1 MSARI
6 KIRNAVQ
13 TDQRLLV
20 EMIEQIGSADPVGY
34 TPGWIGSADGLAYV
48 RYHIEKGWVVVAEHD
63 GKAVGHCAWSIK
75 QGRPHQA
82 YVRYAELETVF
93 VSPELRNKGI
103 AEALVKAF
111 STYCSQH
118 ALSVQTVHA
127 VPDPRTLTLFER
139 LGFVEARRFM
149 IRGAA
154 EGRPH
159 R

>member
-13 TDQRLLV
+13 TDCELLV
-20 EMIEQIGSADPVGY
+20 EMVEKIGSTDPISY
-34 TPGWIGSADGLAYV
+34 SPGWIGSADGLAYV

-63 GKAVGHCAWSIK
+63 GLLIGHCAWSIK

-82 YVRYAELETVF
+82 YVRYAELETLF
-93 VSPELRNKGI
+93 VSPTLRGKGI

-127 VPDPRTLTLFER
+127 VPDASTLALFKK
-139 LGFVEARRFM
+139 LGFAEARRLL
-149 IRGAA
+149 IRGA
-154 EGRPH
+154 GNN
-159 R
+159 

>member
-6 KIRNAVQ
+6 KIRNAIQ
-13 TDQRLLV
+13 TDREMLV
-20 EMIEQIGSADPVGY
+20 QMVEQIGRADPTGY

-48 RYHIEKGWVVVAEHD
+48 LYHIEKGWVVVAEHD
-63 GKAVGHCAWSIK
+63 GMLVGHCAWSIK

-93 VSPELRNKGI
+93 VAPNLRNKGI

-127 VPDPRTLTLFER
+127 VPDAKTLTLFER
-139 LGFVEARRFM
+139 LGFVEARRLM
-149 IRGAA
+149 IRGA
-154 EGRPH
+154 GDGQ
-159 R
+159 

>member
-13 TDQRLLV
+13 TDREMLV
-20 EMIEQIGSADPVGY
+20 QMVEQIGRADPTGY
-34 TPGWIGSADGLAYV
+34 TPGWIGSPDGLAYI

-63 GKAVGHCAWSIK
+63 GTLVGHCAWSIK

-93 VSPELRNKGI
+93 VAPTLRNKGI

-118 ALSVQTVHA
+118 ALSVQTVQA
-127 VPDPRTLTLFER
+127 VPDAKTVTLFER
-139 LGFVEARRFM
+139 LGFVEARRLM
-149 IRGAA
+149 IRGA
-154 EGRPH
+154 GDNQL
-159 R
+159 